1 MDSKIILL
9 ICVFTVI
16 CIAIT
21 VNKLLLPKL
30 NPEVRKGLRIVCI
43 IAVVTCL
50 AISSYMV
57 LFSNQYYE
65 NESWNAELMNYK
77 ELHKYSTGKS
87 QTLVL
92 IDSGISDYQ
101 AKQVKQNVNLTG
113 DNNEF
118 DVNGHGTIMLSILKG
133 IGAKIVGIAPDV
145 EVVSIKIID
154 KPGSSTKENLGKA
167 LETASTMQDVSVVN
181 LSMGSYLSDA
191 KIEERIN
198 ALLDKGVTVV
208 VSTGDYETDEMLF
221 PASMNRVISVGALS
235 ANGKPWDFTNGS
247 DQCIILAPGD
257 EIKSMN
263 MGGDIEY
270 SSGTSQSA
278 ILISGYI
285 SLLKD
290 YSYRNGLE
298 ITNIDI
304 MNILS
309 KINNNIIKYEDGFSE
324 IRRNK

>member
-1 MDSKIILL
+1 MDSKILLL
-9 ICVFTVI
+9 ICVLTVL

-21 VNKLLLPKL
+21 VNKLLLPTL
-30 NPEVRKGLRIVCI
+30 NPEVKKALGFASITA
-43 IAVVTCL
+43 AVICL
-50 AISSYMV
+50 VISSYMV
-57 LFSNQYYE
+57 FFSNQYSD
-65 NESWNAELMNYK
+65 NECWNAEFMNYK

-101 AKQVKQNVNLTG
+101 AEQVKQNVNLTG
-113 DNNEF
+113 DNNDF

-133 IGAKIVGIAPDV
+133 TGTKIVGIAPDV
-145 EVVSIKIID
+145 KVVSIKIID
-154 KPGSSTKENLGKA
+154 KEGSSTKENIGTA
-167 LETASTMQDVSVVN
+167 LEAASTMQDISVVN
-181 LSMGSYLSDA
+181 LSMGSYLRDE

-198 ALLDKGVTVV
+198 ALLDNVVTVV

-221 PASMNRVISVGALS
+221 PASMSRVISVGALS

-247 DQCIILAPGD
+247 DKCVILAPGD

-290 YSYRNGLE
+290 YSDRNGLE
-298 ITNIDI
+298 ITNKDI

-309 KINNNIIKYEDGFSE
+309 KISNNLIDYEDGFSE
-324 IRRNK
+324 MR